1 MYMAIIENMM
11 YEASNLFLAPVLLI
25 IVGVF
30 LYAFYSLGR
39 FLAQWRQRRIEKGRY
54 EALKPAPETVELK
67 GYPLFSRYLRQRGAP
82 LQELELFAAKQ
93 LEAERIVTRVAPM
106 LGLVA
111 TMIPM
116 GPALQALSEGNVQ
129 GISDNLIVAFSAVI
143 FGLIAA
149 SLTFWISTVRRRWLM
164 TELQNVESID
174 KRLAERRPPLK
185 DGAET
190 IEGEV
195 REAA

>member
-1 MYMAIIENMM
+1 MNMTTIESVM
-11 YEASNLFLAPVLLI
+11 YETSNLFLAPVLLI
-25 IVGVF
+25 IIGLF

-39 FLAQWRQRRIEKGRY
+39 FLALWRQRRTRQMRY
-54 EALKPAPETVELK
+54 EILKAAPEAAELK
-67 GYPLFSRYLRQRGAP
+67 GYPLFSRYLSEPERP
-82 LQELELFAAKQ
+82 LQDLELFAAKQ

-116 GPALQALSEGNVQ
+116 GPALKALSDGNIQ
-129 GISDNLIVAFSAVI
+129 GISDNLTVAFSAVI
-143 FGLIAA
+143 FGLVAA

-164 TELQNVESID
+164 TELQDVEFID
-174 KRLAERRPPLK
+174 KRLAERGPPLE
-185 DGAET
+185 DGPET

>member
-1 MYMAIIENMM
+1 MYMAMIEIMM
-11 YEASNLFLAPVLLI
+11 YEASNLFLAPVLLL

-54 EALKPAPETVELK
+54 EALKSAPEAVELK
-67 GYPLFSRYLRQRGAP
+67 GYPLFSRYLRQRGTP
-82 LQELELFAAKQ
+82 LQELEVFAAKQ

-116 GPALQALSEGNVQ
+116 GPALKALSEGNIQ
-129 GISDNLIVAFSAVI
+129 GISDSLIVAFSAVI

-164 TELQNVESID
+164 TELQDAESID
-174 KRLAERRPPLK
+174 KRLAERGPPLE

-190 IEGEV
+190 IEGVV